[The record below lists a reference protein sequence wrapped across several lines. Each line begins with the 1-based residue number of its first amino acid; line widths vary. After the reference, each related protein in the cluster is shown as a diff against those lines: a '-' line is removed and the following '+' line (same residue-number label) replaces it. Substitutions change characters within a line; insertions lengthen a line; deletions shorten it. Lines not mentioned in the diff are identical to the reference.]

1 MGKEATSLVVQWL
14 RIHLPMQVLWV
25 RPLVRELKKS
35 HIPWGKL
42 SHTLQLEKA
51 LHAAMKTQRSQ
62 HLQKKKKGGG
72 KTQSRSHGEEN
83 KQEDRGEGK
92 GGAQRD
98 CPQQGCAPPLPTP
111 AVDVALLVSHGHCH
125 SPDLAEVEVHVVLV
139 VVRGDPAHPHAAGLL
154 AGKDPHGVIVLGRQR
169 GDQRSVP
176 GPPWDS

>member
-1 MGKEATSLVVQWL
+1 MGKEATSLAVQWL
-14 RIHLPMQVLWV
+14 RIHLPMQGLWV
-25 RPLVRELKKS
+25 QPLVRELKS

-42 SHTLQLEKA
+42 SHTLPLKKA
-51 LHAAMKTQRSQ
+51 LHAAMKTSAANIY
-62 HLQKKKKGGG
+62 KKKKEEEGKLRVGAMERKISRKTGG
-72 KTQSRSHGEEN
+72 KEMEVPSVTAPN
-83 KQEDRGEGK
+83 RGV
-92 GGAQRD
+92 
-98 CPQQGCAPPLPTP
+98 PPPLPTP
-111 AVDVALLVSHGHCH
+111 AVDVALLISHGHCH

>member
-62 HLQKKKKGGG
+62 HLQKKKKEEGKLRVGAMERKISRKTGG
-72 KTQSRSHGEEN
+72 KERVVPSVTAPNRGVPHPCPHLLWMLPCSSPMVTVTARTLLRS
-83 KQEDRGEGK
+83 KFMS
-92 GGAQRD
+92 
-98 CPQQGCAPPLPTP
+98 C
-111 AVDVALLVSHGHCH
+111 
-125 SPDLAEVEVHVVLV
+125 
-139 VVRGDPAHPHAAGLL
+139 
-154 AGKDPHGVIVLGRQR
+154 
-169 GDQRSVP
+169 
-176 GPPWDS
+176 WW